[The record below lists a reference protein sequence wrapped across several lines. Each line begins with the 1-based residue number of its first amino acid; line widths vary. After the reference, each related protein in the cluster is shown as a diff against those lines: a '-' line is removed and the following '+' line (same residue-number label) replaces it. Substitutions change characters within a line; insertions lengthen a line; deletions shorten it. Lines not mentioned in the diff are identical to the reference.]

1 MLLSYIVYFGLL
13 IECWIFSYFAEK
25 RNRKLL
31 IWVIILW
38 YIGYSTHLI
47 SNNTAE

>member
-31 IWVIILW
+31 IWVTFYPLPWLPVCEPIR
-38 YIGYSTHLI
+38 
-47 SNNTAE
+47 